1 MDELRIA
8 LELATEEE
16 LNHLSQILFTRRFN
30 PLDYLQK
37 IPQPQEIANQAWQ
50 DKLDTLDRR
59 FRYLA
64 ADGLTVLQG
73 KTEKITYRQILIQVC
88 RYLKIPYSTQMPTTD
103 IEAEIFLHLMGKAW
117 KKLPRQEQKSLQ
129 ANIMRS
135 LSRSRT
141 PEPLPVHLQHNPLD
155 VILKGSGIVAINSLV
170 KSWLLK
176 HIARQ
181 FALHFTSYQM
191 AKTAIVK
198 SGTVVAA
205 QISNKLVLK
214 AASRGM
220 AVNAAR
226 YGAVKTAFA
235 FLGPVLWASFLADL
249 GWKAIATNYGR
260 IIPTIVTLAQ
270 IRLTRGE
277 EGYCLASC

>member
-16 LNHLSQILFTRRFN
+16 LNHLSQILFARRFN

-103 IEAEIFLHLMGKAW
+103 IESEIFLHLMGKAW

-141 PEPLPVHLQHNPLD
+141 PEPIPVHLQHNPLD
-155 VILKGSGIVAINSLV
+155 IILKGSGIVAINSLV